1 MGLRARAWYRT
12 VDRDWEGAAADLERG
27 LAIDPASETM
37 LNAQTMFLLSQ
48 GRTHEAV
55 EVQRRTVERDP
66 LSAVHTLVLSIA
78 LFADAQYREARE
90 WARRAQELSPGMSQD
105 LTFGW
110 VALRTGYPEEALAH
124 WERLP
129 DRPPRIALTAIAL
142 NALGRER
149 ESLDALARL
158 EREGP
163 DELLWIAGVRAWRGD
178 PTGRSR
184 YSTAPSTRSARFSGP

>member
-1 MGLRARAWYRT
+1 M
-12 VDRDWEGAAADLERG
+12 
-27 LAIDPASETM
+27 
-37 LNAQTMFLLSQ
+37 
-48 GRTHEAV
+48 

-66 LSAVHTLVLSIA
+66 LSAVHTVVLSIA

-110 VALRTGYPEEALAH
+110 VALRTGNPEEALAH

-149 ESLDALARL
+149 ESLGALARL

-178 PTGRSR
+178 LDGAFEVLDRAVHEKRAFLWAVKFEVLFRPLHGD
-184 YSTAPSTRSARFSGP
+184 PRFNDLLRRLNLPVN